1 MAFYVHFSD
10 TNSYAIVEFQGTIDK
25 QVFDLK
31 DLVLGSLHLKV
42 LPFSNFFVSY
52 LYSCRMAIS
61 T

>member
-1 MAFYVHFSD
+1 MAFYVRFSD

-42 LPFSNFFVSY
+42 LSYLAYFVSY
-52 LYSCRMAIS
+52 LYSFRMVTS